1 VEAEAMF
8 AGDEREG
15 IFEIT
20 AQFVWRSG
28 FAGIIAGDSEAAAE
42 GGVRLFEA
50 SDVVPLPAMKRDWDA
65 RKLGESFADIDA
77 KIGITFFGES
87 EGAFEVLG

>member
-1 VEAEAMF
+1 MF
-8 AGDEREG
+8 AGDQRESLRDVA
-15 IFEIT
+15 
-20 AQFVWRSG
+20 AQLVWRSG

-42 GGVRLFEA
+42 GGVSVFEA
-50 SDVVPLPAMKRDWDA
+50 ADVVPLPAMKRDWDA